1 VLLGELGAEGADGLH
16 HHDLELVRD
25 LRDEAGD
32 LLHET
37 IHARLRPRLQEGR
50 DRQRRDRSVGICRK
64 NEKNFSRVKLSFNSY
79 LTNYESEDYQYPS
92 HSIVLSKSCLKL

>member
-1 VLLGELGAEGADGLH
+1 MPEHAGEEVEEDAVLLGELGAEGADGLH

-32 LLHET
+32 LLHEP

-50 DRQRRDRSVGICRK
+50 DRQRRDRSIGICRK
-64 NEKNFSRVKLSFNSY
+64 NEEKV
-79 LTNYESEDYQYPS
+79 TVE
-92 HSIVLSKSCLKL
+92 

>member
-1 VLLGELGAEGADGLH
+1 MVFKSYISGNLPQHAREEVKQDAVLLGELGAEGADGLH

-32 LLHET
+32 LLHQT

-50 DRQRRDRSVGICRK
+50 DRQRRD
-64 NEKNFSRVKLSFNSY
+64 
-79 LTNYESEDYQYPS
+79 
-92 HSIVLSKSCLKL
+92 